1 MRLICFCLEKGCF
14 KMTSMKMINEITKTF
29 KSKEEKKRVYFS
41 LLFCNKEQIE
51 KLYNEI
57 VKK

>member
-1 MRLICFCLEKGCF
+1 
-14 KMTSMKMINEITKTF
+14 MTSMKMINEITKTF

-51 KLYNEI
+51 KIYNEI

>member
-1 MRLICFCLEKGCF
+1 
-14 KMTSMKMINEITKTF
+14 MTSMEMINEITKTF
-29 KSKEEKKRVYFS
+29 KKEEKKQVYFS

>member
-1 MRLICFCLEKGCF
+1 
-14 KMTSMKMINEITKTF
+14 MTSMKMIHEIVKTF
-29 KSKEEKKRVYFS
+29 KTEEEKKRVYFS

-51 KLYNEI
+51 KIYNEI